1 MRGVKVRRDITNGTS
16 LFLLNV
22 RLGFLVLFQAQ
33 GRRAD
38 EAEVVEKRVDADPH
52 INVTVNRIDVFQE
65 TLGHRERENIGMK
78 ENGGTDAEDTGF
90 SCLVGNAG
98 GIVP

>member
-22 RLGFLVLFQAQ
+22 GLRFLILFQAQ
-33 GRRAD
+33 GRRSD

-52 INVTVNRIDVFQE
+52 INVAVNGIDVLEKAF
-65 TLGHRERENIGMK
+65 GHRKG
-78 ENGGTDAEDTGF
+78 
-90 SCLVGNAG
+90 
-98 GIVP
+98 